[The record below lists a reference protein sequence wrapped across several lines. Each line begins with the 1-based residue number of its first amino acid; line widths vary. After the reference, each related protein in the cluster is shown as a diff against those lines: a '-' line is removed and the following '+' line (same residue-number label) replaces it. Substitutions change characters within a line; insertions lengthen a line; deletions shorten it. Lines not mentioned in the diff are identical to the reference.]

1 MNSNN
6 GSSVARILT
15 EALPYIQKFRN
26 CTIIVKYG
34 GSAMV
39 DPSLRNSF
47 ARDVVL
53 LKLVGMHPVVVH
65 GGGKRIDNMLE
76 RIGKAT
82 EFIDGIRVTDRET
95 MDVVEMVL
103 GGLINK
109 EIVTL
114 INQHGGRAIGLSG
127 KDDSMILAEPSA
139 DGSHVGNVRKINP
152 QIVTA
157 LSADG
162 FIPVLAPIG
171 LGPDGMSCNINADLV
186 AGKLAETLRAE
197 KLIMLTDQK
206 GLLAADGE
214 LLRCPSLE
222 TVTGMMADK
231 TISGG
236 MLPKMKS
243 VLSALEAGVKSV
255 HLVDGREQHAV
266 LVELFTDHGIGTLFS
281 AGEAQHADHQ

>member
-1 MNSNN
+1 MSSDN

-26 CTIIVKYG
+26 RTIIVKYG

-47 ARDVVL
+47 ARDIVL

-65 GGGKRIDNMLE
+65 GGGKRIDSMLG

-82 EFIDGIRVTDRET
+82 EFVDGIRVTDQET

-127 KDDSMILAEPSA
+127 KDDSMILATPSA
-139 DGSHVGNVRKINP
+139 DGSHVGNVKEINA

-206 GLLAADGE
+206 GLLDADGE
-214 LLRCPSLE
+214 LLQCPSLAE
-222 TVTGMMADK
+222 VNSMMANK

-243 VLSALEAGVKSV
+243 VLSALEAGVKAV

-281 AGEAQHADHQ
+281 A